1 MRLNLMNVGLSEE
14 EILKYA
20 PEMEKADEL
29 LRQGAD
35 GFTGWTTLPK
45 DYDRQELERIIK
57 TAEKIRDM
65 CEVLVVIGIGGSYL
79 GARACIEMMQNSFN
93 IMKDSGQRKT
103 PLVVFAGHNISTV
116 YHRELIE
123 AVKDR
128 ELALCVISKSGTTAE
143 PNIVFSIFRELL
155 YKKYGADEARKRI
168 FAITDAQ
175 KGVLRQQVRE
185 EGYESFIIPDDIGGR
200 YSVLTPVGLL
210 PIAAAGIDVNEILL
224 GAADGMREYDSVE
237 MKNNSCLRYAAVR
250 YILDKAGK
258 SVEIYEAYEPKLYY
272 FCEWLKQ
279 LFGESEGKDGR
290 GIFPTL
296 LQFTTDLHSMGQFIQ
311 QGRQIFFEIVLNV
324 ENTGA
329 ELVIPHTAEP
339 AFAGKT
345 MSEINRAAIKGVT
358 AAHSADKI
366 PVILIDIPEISPYF
380 FGKMVYFFERSCAL
394 KGYMMGINPFDQ
406 PGVEKYKAY
415 MKEALNE

>member
-1 MRLNLMNVGLSEE
+1 MRLDLRSAGISEE

-29 LRQGAD
+29 LMQGVD
-35 GFTGWTTLPK
+35 GFNGWTTLPE
-45 DYDRQELERIIK
+45 DYDRQELERIIR

-65 CEVLVVIGIGGSYL
+65 CEALVVIGIGGSYL

-93 IMKDSGQRKT
+93 MMYDSKERKL
-103 PLVVFAGHNISTV
+103 PLVVFAGHNISAV
-116 YHRELIE
+116 YHRELI
-123 AVKDR
+123 AALKDR
-128 ELALCVISKSGTTAE
+128 DIALCVISKSGTTAE
-143 PNIVFSIFRELL
+143 PNIVFSVFRELV
-155 YKKYGADEARKRI
+155 YEKYGEEEARKRI
-168 FAITDAQ
+168 FAITDAK
-175 KGVLRQQVRE
+175 KGVLRQQALE
-185 EGYESFIIPDDIGGR
+185 EGYESFTIPDDIGGR

-210 PIAAAGIDVNEILL
+210 PIAAAGIDVKEILR
-224 GAADGMREYDSVE
+224 GAADAMREYAAVD
-237 MKNNSCLRYAAVR
+237 MKTNICLRYAAAR

-258 SVEIYEAYEPKLYY
+258 SVEIYECYEPKLYY

-290 GIFPTL
+290 GIFPTQ
-296 LQFTTDLHSMGQFIQ
+296 LQFTTDLHSMGQFVQ
-311 QGRQIFFEIVLNV
+311 QGSQIFFETVLNV

-329 ELVIPHTAEP
+329 DIVIPNTAEA
-339 AFAGKT
+339 AFGGRT
-345 MSEINRAAIKGVT
+345 MAEVNRAAVRGVI